1 MDTFGKLAPA
11 CPGDIELPSPDIE
24 LDIPI
29 VIADWPEY
37 METPGIPKFGDS
49 PDMPVI
55 PAL

>member
-11 CPGDIELPSPDIE
+11 WPGDIELPSPDIE

-37 METPGIPKFGDS
+37 METGIPKFGDN
-49 PDMPVI
+49 PDIPAVI

>member
-11 CPGDIELPSPDIE
+11 WPGDMELPSPDIE

-37 METPGIPKFGDS
+37 METGIPKFGDN
-49 PDMPVI
+49 PDIPAVI

>member
-1 MDTFGKLAPA
+1 M
-11 CPGDIELPSPDIE
+11 ELPSPDIE

-37 METPGIPKFGDS
+37 METGIPKFGDN
-49 PDMPVI
+49 PDIPAVI